1 MKKLSLLLVLVLLLS
16 ACAPEAPTE
25 KSDLKIVS
33 LAPSLTEIVYA
44 LDLGDNLVGRSDF
57 DNYPAEVDA
66 VESFG
71 SLMEPDIEKII
82 SLQPDYAIHVFDN
95 PDLSSQLTEA
105 GIEVVQFEQVD
116 TVEETYGVI
125 ERVGALFG
133 KEDKAKEVTAQMKDK
148 IAGIQEKVAGAEPT
162 SVYYVVGFGPDGDFT
177 ATGETFIHDMMTIA
191 GGDNIAKDAA
201 GWSYNLENLLAADPE
216 IIITSDQWDMKPN
229 FMAAENY
236 DQLTAVK
243 EDRVFEVN
251 PDLLERQGPRIV
263 DGIETMAKILHPDLF
278 E

>member
-16 ACAPEAPTE
+16 ACAPEGGSDE
-25 KSDLKIVS
+25 SDLRIVS

-57 DNYPAEVDA
+57 DTYPAEVES

-71 SLMEPDIEKII
+71 SLMEPDVEKII
-82 SLQPDYAIHVFDN
+82 SLAPDYAIHVFDN
-95 PDLSSQLTEA
+95 PDLSSQLEAA
-105 GIEVVQFEQVD
+105 GIEVVRFEQVE
-116 TVEETYGVI
+116 TVEATYELI

-133 KEDKAKEVTAQMKDK
+133 REDKAKEVSAKMKDD
-148 IAGIQEKVAGAEPT
+148 IAAINQKVAGAEPT

-177 ATGETFIHDMMTIA
+177 ATGETFIHEMIRLA
-191 GGDNIAKDAA
+191 GGDNIAKDAT

-216 IIITSDQWDMKPN
+216 IIITSNQWDMKPN

-243 EDRVFEVN
+243 EDRVYEIN
-251 PDLLERQGPRIV
+251 PDLLDRQGPRIV
-263 DGIETMAKILHPDLF
+263 EGIETIAKILHPDLF